1 MMFLGL
7 FILLLTFY
15 LSFFCDI
22 IKHKTNHELAYVYDL
37 VWFSVYLPSPTTHIV
52 STLYADTFVLD
63 TTSLSKSHLCQCL
76 RLQEESEQPGNS
88 SGLSFQLLIQGKR
101 N

>member
-22 IKHKTNHELAYVYDL
+22 INHKTSHELAYVYDL

-63 TTSLSKSHLCQCL
+63 TTHNCIEQKSLVPIFKAAGTKWTARQLV
-76 RLQEESEQPGNS
+76 RLVISITD
-88 SGLSFQLLIQGKR
+88 SG
-101 N
+101 